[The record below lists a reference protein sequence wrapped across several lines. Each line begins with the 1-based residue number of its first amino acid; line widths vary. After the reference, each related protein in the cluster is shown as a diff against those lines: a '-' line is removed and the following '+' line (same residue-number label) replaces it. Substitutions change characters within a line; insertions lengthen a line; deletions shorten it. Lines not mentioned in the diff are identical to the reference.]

1 MGGLKNDVAILSGEA
16 ECVGEDIEREEQH
29 VDGRLRATGYC
40 RAARAVGNE
49 A

>member
-1 MGGLKNDVAILSGEA
+1 MGGLKNDVANLSGEA
-16 ECVGEDIEREEQH
+16 ECVGQDSERVEQH
-29 VDGRLRATGYC
+29 VDGPLRATGYC